1 MKRILILSASFG
13 DGHNAAARSI
23 RDTLELSGENVSA
36 EVLDL
41 FELASPRVN
50 AVMKKAYQGIVRFA
64 PSLWSRVFAVFDN
77 PKLFEPQIR
86 SMRKMRNALGDLL
99 CKTNPDV
106 VVSTYPVYS
115 YFIAELFRE
124 KKRSFRLITV
134 VTDSISVCAAWF
146 HVPSDIFVVADEPT
160 ASVLR
165 EAGVD
170 PDRIK
175 PLGFPVSPLFTRGPK
190 SAIAT
195 PANGVRPKVLY
206 VINTG
211 KSRAGHSLE
220 RLLHAQNLDLTIT
233 AGRNAALKARLTH
246 RFCDYGS
253 RVQVLG
259 WTDKTPPMVM
269 SHHLLVGKSRAGHSL
284 ERLLHAQNLDLT
296 ITAGRNAALK
306 ARLTHR
312 FCDYGSRVQVL
323 GWTNQMPQLLMSHHL
338 LIGKAGGATV
348 QETIA
353 AACPMII
360 NQVIPGQEEGNARLI
375 EMLGG
380 GAVAGHIHE
389 VPQLVENALADGARQ
404 WSAWRKNLQKASRP
418 DSAARIADLILQNC
432 AGSAGKPSLATE
444 ALQHPWPAGVHRA

>member
-23 RDTLELSGENVSA
+23 RDALALSGEKINA
-36 EVLDL
+36 ELVDL
-41 FELASPRVN
+41 FELASPRLN
-50 AVMKKAYQGIVRFA
+50 SVMKKAYQSIVRFA
-64 PSLWSRVFAVFDN
+64 PALWSRVFAVFDN

-86 SMRKMRNALGDLL
+86 SMRKMRNALADLL
-99 CKTNPDV
+99 AKTNPDV

-115 YFIAELFRE
+115 HFISELFRDR
-124 KKRSFRLITV
+124 KRSFRFVTV

-165 EAGVD
+165 EAGVA

-175 PLGFPVSPLFTRGPK
+175 PLGFPVSPLFARGPE
-190 SAIAT
+190 SPLPIL
-195 PANGVRPKVLY
+195 PGSGVRPKVLY

-211 KSRAGHSLE
+211 KSRAGHLLE
-220 RLLHAQNLDLTIT
+220 RLLQIPGLQLTIT
-233 AGRNAALKARLTH
+233 AGRNAALKARLTD
-246 RFCDYGS
+246 RF
-253 RVQVLG
+253 RN
-259 WTDKTPPMVM
+259 
-269 SHHLLVGKSRAGHSL
+269 
-284 ERLLHAQNLDLT
+284 HAD
-296 ITAGRNAALK
+296 
-306 ARLTHR
+306 
-312 FCDYGSRVQVL
+312 RVQVL

-375 EMLGG
+375 QMLGG
-380 GAVAGHIHE
+380 GAVASHINE
-389 VPQLVENALADGARQ
+389 VPQLVHNALANGARQ
-404 WSAWRKNLQKASRP
+404 WLTWRANLQKASRP

-432 AGSAGKPSLATE
+432 PTSPSPSRYSLNTE
-444 ALQHPWPAGVHRA
+444 LPKMIST

>member
-259 WTDKTPPMVM
+259 WT
-269 SHHLLVGKSRAGHSL
+269 
-284 ERLLHAQNLDLT
+284 
-296 ITAGRNAALK
+296 
-306 ARLTHR
+306 
-312 FCDYGSRVQVL
+312 
-323 GWTNQMPQLLMSHHL
+323 NQMPQLLMSHHL